1 MAYNAN
7 ILLGK
12 ITKVYGFD
20 GTVTVRLEK
29 NLKAE
34 ISELKSVFLEI
45 EGKPVPF
52 IISESDYQGGD
63 ILRLR
68 FYGYG
73 TVEKV
78 TGFTGC
84 RVFLTSDATSKKSDK
99 DQGDL
104 RGYKVRLTD
113 NRLLGVVTEVIEN
126 PGQWLFNV
134 NTTKGEEILIPLH
147 EDLIIGI
154 DKRKKIIW
162 MDLPEGL
169 TEINL

>member
-7 ILLGK
+7 ILLGR
-12 ITKVYGFD
+12 IAKVHGFD
-20 GTVTVRLEK
+20 GTVTVKLEK
-29 NLKAE
+29 NLKAG
-34 ISELKSVFLEI
+34 ITELKSVFLET

-52 IISESDYQGGD
+52 IICESDYQGGD

-68 FYGYG
+68 FDGYD

-84 RVFLTSDATSKKSDK
+84 RVFLTSDTTSKKPDK
-99 DQGDL
+99 DPGDL
-104 RGYKVRLTD
+104 RGYKIQLAD
-113 NRLLGVVTEVIEN
+113 KRLLGVVTEVIEN

-154 DKRKKIIW
+154 DKRKKIIR

>member
-1 MAYNAN
+1 MAYNAK

-20 GTVTVRLEK
+20 GTVIVRLEK

-34 ISELKSVFLEI
+34 IPVLKSVFLETD
-45 EGKPVPF
+45 GKPVPF

-63 ILRLR
+63 ILRLK
-68 FYGYG
+68 FDGYS

-78 TGFTGC
+78 TGFMGC
-84 RVFLTSDATSKKSDK
+84 RVYLTSDATSKKSDK
-99 DQGDL
+99 DQGEL
-104 RGYKVRLTD
+104 RGYKVRLAD
-113 NRLLGVVTEVIEN
+113 NRFLGVVTEVIEN

-147 EDLIIGI
+147 EDLIISI
-154 DKRKKIIW
+154 DKRKKIIR

>member
-29 NLKAE
+29 NLKAG
-34 ISELKSVFLEI
+34 ISELKSVFLET

-52 IISESDYQGGD
+52 IISESEDQGGD
-63 ILRLR
+63 ILRLK
-68 FYGYG
+68 FDGYN

-78 TGFTGC
+78 TGFMGC
-84 RVFLTSDATSKKSDK
+84 RVYLTSDATSKKSDK
-99 DQGDL
+99 DQGEL
-104 RGYKVRLTD
+104 RGYKVRLAD
-113 NRLLGVVTEVIEN
+113 NRFLGVVTEVIEN

-147 EDLIIGI
+147 EDLIISI
-154 DKRKKIIW
+154 DKRKKIIR

>member
-1 MAYNAN
+1 MAYNAT

-12 ITKVYGFD
+12 IAKVYGFD
-20 GTVTVRLEK
+20 GTVTVKLEK
-29 NLKAE
+29 DLKAG
-34 ISELKSVFLEI
+34 ITELKSVFLET
-45 EGKPVPF
+45 EGKQVPF

-63 ILRLR
+63 ILRLK
-68 FYGYG
+68 FDGYD

-84 RVFLTSDATSKKSDK
+84 RVFLTSDTTSKKPDK
-99 DQGDL
+99 DPGDL
-104 RGYKVRLTD
+104 RGYMVWLAD
-113 NRLLGVVTEVIEN
+113 NRLLGIVTEVIEN

-154 DKRKKIIW
+154 DKRKKIIR